1 MGRDVCTITLCDG
14 QPMGEEA
21 LTDVINFAARTNR
34 GRLLTDVI
42 NFAART
48 NRGRLLTD
56 VINFAARTNNTQII
70 EGGGLQQSK
79 SKADDSKIGISVK
92 NRSKGGVWDV

>member
-21 LTDVINFAARTNR
+21 
-34 GRLLTDVI
+34 LTDVI

-92 NRSKGGVWDV
+92 NRSKGGVRDV

>member
-21 LTDVINFAARTNR
+21 
-34 GRLLTDVI
+34 
-42 NFAART
+42 
-48 NRGRLLTD
+48 LTD

-92 NRSKGGVWDV
+92 NRSKGGVRDV

>member
-21 LTDVINFAARTNR
+21 LTDVINFAARTN
-34 GRLLTDVI
+34 
-42 NFAART
+42 
-48 NRGRLLTD
+48 
-56 VINFAARTNNTQII
+56 NTQII
-70 EGGGLQQSK
+70 ERVGLQQSK

-92 NRSKGGVWDV
+92 NRSKGGVRDV

>member
-1 MGRDVCTITLCDG
+1 
-14 QPMGEEA
+14 MGEEA

-70 EGGGLQQSK
+70 EGGACSSQNQKPMTQK
-79 SKADDSKIGISVK
+79 SESA
-92 NRSKGGVWDV
+92 

>member
-1 MGRDVCTITLCDG
+1 VGRDVCTITLCDG

-21 LTDVINFAARTNR
+21 
-34 GRLLTDVI
+34 
-42 NFAART
+42 
-48 NRGRLLTD
+48 LTD

-92 NRSKGGVWDV
+92 NRSKGGVRDV

>member
-48 NRGRLLTD
+48 N
-56 VINFAARTNNTQII
+56 NTQII
-70 EGGGLQQSK
+70 EGGACSSQNQKPMTQK
-79 SKADDSKIGISVK
+79 SESA
-92 NRSKGGVWDV
+92 

>member
-1 MGRDVCTITLCDG
+1 LSGSRGCERVVGHDVCTITLCDG

-21 LTDVINFAARTNR
+21 
-34 GRLLTDVI
+34 
-42 NFAART
+42 
-48 NRGRLLTD
+48 LTD

-92 NRSKGGVWDV
+92 NRSKGGVRDV